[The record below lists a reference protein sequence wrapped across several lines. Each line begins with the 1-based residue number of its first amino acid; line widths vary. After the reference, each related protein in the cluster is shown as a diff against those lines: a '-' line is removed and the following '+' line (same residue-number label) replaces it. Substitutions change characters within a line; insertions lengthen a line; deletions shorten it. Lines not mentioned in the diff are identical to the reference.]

1 MSWAYIAAPL
11 FAWLSGALF
20 WAGVQPR
27 RPARRESAYGRYPS
41 DASGFPGWLRNPRIL
56 LQLVL
61 LAVFILGAVALIVLS
76 L

>member
-1 MSWAYIAAPL
+1 MTWAHIAAPL

-20 WAGVQPR
+20 WASVRPR
-27 RPARRESAYGRYPS
+27 RSARREPTYGHYPA

-56 LQLVL
+56 FQLAL
-61 LAVFILGAVALIVLS
+61 LGLFVVGALGLIVVS